1 MPKNIYRGRGGRSA
15 VARSVKFGGPSGS
28 NGMMPQ
34 GSVTTSTGEVVKNAR
49 YFGGMKKGGLAP
61 SATGFM
67 MPMATAPAS
76 RGFQFS
82 LENKN
87 FLSNFRQ
94 FYYPANMVA
103 SGPSL

>member
-1 MPKNIYRGRGGRSA
+1 MPKNIYRGRGGRSS

-67 MPMATAPAS
+67 ATAPAS
-76 RGFQFS
+76 QGFQFS
-82 LENKN
+82 LYNKN
-87 FLSNFRQ
+87 YLSNFRQ